1 MSVNIKIPALI
12 AAICLSGLAI
22 PGHAK
27 TELKPVEDISLATVD
42 EDKLRHAMAS
52 RTLSWLT
59 GSSSNNDYV
68 SVGRLANFFG
78 FVALRV
84 SSGHSLSRGAVA
96 KETLHVL
103 NKNQQ
108 AKLIAL
114 VDEQK
119 DAFQAVQSARFEMN
133 RALEGLLVDET
144 VTYAEFLK
152 MGEAYGAAEAELGRV
167 IGQTL
172 GEVATTLSLA
182 QTEKLSEIRQ
192 RYISGQRT
200 EGKIKGIKTKLSKS
214 DKKELINIAA
224 RLLSWK
230 TGNETYN
237 DFEVVGKPSQHFG
250 FVSLRIESNHG
261 VKRGEIAKL
270 VMAGLTP
277 NQQNVLDEAA
287 AQNVQ
292 IFESFMSSRKELM
305 RHLEVALSGQEINRS
320 AVRKSGEEMGRAE
333 AEMTWLQAMA
343 MLDVRNSMTEAQL
356 TGLLKMRKKYTGGGD
371 TLPDDLFSRG
381 RQLYSQCALCHNES
395 GPSIGP
401 ELTHIVGKDIA
412 EADDYSN
419 YSAAMKTY
427 AAKNTI
433 WTEALLDEFL
443 TAPKQAVPGTY
454 MGYDGIKS
462 QKDRDA
468 IITYIRDRD

>member
-1 MSVNIKIPALI
+1 MSVKTK
-12 AAICLSGLAI
+12 LSVMLASFI
-22 PGHAK
+22 ISGSTLTGYAN
-27 TELKPVEDISLATVD
+27 ERSKPVEDISLISVD
-42 EDKLRHAMAS
+42 ENKLKDAVAS
-52 RTLSWLT
+52 RTLTWLT
-59 GSSSNNDYV
+59 GSSSNNDYI

-84 SSGHSLSRGAVA
+84 SSGHSLSRSAVA

-103 NKNQQ
+103 NRDQQ

-119 DAFQAVQSARFEMN
+119 NAFKAVQSARFEMN
-133 RALEGLLVDET
+133 RALEGLLVDEPMR
-144 VTYAEFLK
+144 YAEFLK
-152 MGEAYGAAEAELGRV
+152 LGEVYGTAEADLGRV
-167 IGQTL
+167 IGQAL
-172 GEVATTLSLA
+172 GEVATSLSSA
-182 QTEKLSEIRQ
+182 QTEELLEIRQ
-192 RYISGQRT
+192 RYISGQPK
-200 EGKIKGIKTKLSKS
+200 EGKIKGIKTNLSKS

-230 TGNETYN
+230 TGNETDN

-270 VMAGLTP
+270 VMANLSLD
-277 NQQNVLDEAA
+277 QQEVLEDAA
-287 AQNVQ
+287 VANVQ
-292 IFESFMSSRKELM
+292 IFESFMDSRKKLM
-305 RHLEVALSGQEINRS
+305 RQLELALSGQEINRD
-320 AVRKSGEEMGRAE
+320 AVQKLGKEMGRAE

-356 TGLLKMRKKYTGGGD
+356 TGLLEMRKKYTGNGD
-371 TLPDDLFSRG
+371 MLPDDLYSRG

-401 ELTHIVGKDIA
+401 KLTGIIGENIA
-412 EADDYSN
+412 AAEGFSN
-419 YSAAMKTY
+419 YSIAIKTY
-427 AAKNTI
+427 AAKNET
-433 WTEALLDEFL
+433 WTETLLDDFL
-443 TAPKQAVPGTY
+443 RAPKQAIPGTY

-462 QKDRDA
+462 QKDREA
-468 IITYIRDRD
+468 IITYIRDRN